1 MLATKTITICGK
13 EVEMLYCAA
22 TETGYEQLV
31 SGTGKDINVFLPTV
45 LERDADGK
53 PTKVEPPV
61 AQTDDYLKLALA
73 AIIAAAARKK
83 QDPPVSADEVMY
95 DASSQEVTN
104 MITAIIELRTQWYI
118 VPEAVKPETDET
130 PKDGEVETKNA

>member
-1 MLATKTITICGK
+1 
-13 EVEMLYCAA
+13 MLYCAA

-45 LERDADGK
+45 LKRDSDGK

-73 AIIAAAARKK
+73 AIIAAAASKK
-83 QDPPVSADEVMY
+83 QEPVVSADDIMY
-95 DASSQEVTN
+95 HANSQEVTT
-104 MITAIIELRTQWYI
+104 MITAIVELRTKWYTI
-118 VPEAVKPETDET
+118 PEAVKPETDEK
-130 PKDGEVETKNA
+130 PGDDDPKNA

>member
-1 MLATKTITICGK
+1 MLAQKTITLCGK
-13 EVEMLYCAA
+13 QVEMLYCAA

-31 SGTGKDINVFLPTV
+31 SGTGKDINVFQSTI

-73 AIIAAAARKK
+73 SIIAAAASKK
-83 QDPPVSADEVMY
+83 QEPVVSADDIMY
-95 DASSQEVTN
+95 HASGQEVTA
-104 MITAIIELRTQWYI
+104 MITAIVELRIKWYTI
-118 VPEAVKPETDET
+118 PEAVKPETDEK
-130 PKDGEVETKNA
+130 PGDDDPKNA

>member
-1 MLATKTITICGK
+1 MLAQKTITLCGK
-13 EVEMLYCAA
+13 QVEMLYCAA

-31 SGTGKDINVFLPTV
+31 SGTGKDINVFLPTI

-73 AIIAAAARKK
+73 AIIAAAASKK
-83 QDPPVSADEVMY
+83 QEPVVSADDIMY
-95 DASSQEVTN
+95 HASSQEVTA
-104 MITAIIELRTQWYI
+104 MITAIVELRTKWYTI
-118 VPEAVKPETDET
+118 PEAVKPETDEK
-130 PKDGEVETKNA
+130 PDDEPSKNA

>member
-1 MLATKTITICGK
+1 
-13 EVEMLYCAA
+13 MLYCAA

-31 SGTGKDINVFLPTV
+31 SGTGKDINVFLPTI

-73 AIIAAAARKK
+73 AIIAAAASKK
-83 QDPPVSADEVMY
+83 REPVVSADDIMY
-95 DASSQEVTN
+95 HASSQEVTA
-104 MITAIIELRTQWYI
+104 MITDIVELRTKWYTI
-118 VPEAVKPETDET
+118 PEAVKPETEEKPGDDD
-130 PKDGEVETKNA
+130 PKNA

>member
-1 MLATKTITICGK
+1 MLAQKTITLCGK
-13 EVEMLYCAA
+13 QVEMLYCAA

-31 SGTGKDINVFLPTV
+31 SGTGKDINVFLPTI

-73 AIIAAAARKK
+73 AIIAAAASKK
-83 QDPPVSADEVMY
+83 REPVVSADDIMY
-95 DASSQEVTN
+95 HASSQEVTA
-104 MITAIIELRTQWYI
+104 MITDIVELRTKWYTI
-118 VPEAVKPETDET
+118 PEAVKPETDEK
-130 PKDGEVETKNA
+130 PDDDPSKNA

>member
-1 MLATKTITICGK
+1 MLAQKTITLCGK
-13 EVEMLYCAA
+13 QVEMLYCAA

-31 SGTGKDINVFLPTV
+31 SGTGKDINVFLPTI

-73 AIIAAAARKK
+73 AIIAAAASKK
-83 QDPPVSADEVMY
+83 QEPVVSADDIMY
-95 DASSQEVTN
+95 HASSQEVTA
-104 MITAIIELRTQWYI
+104 MITAIVELRTKWYTI
-118 VPEAVKPETDET
+118 PEAVKPETDEK
-130 PKDGEVETKNA
+130 PDDDPSKNA

>member
-1 MLATKTITICGK
+1 MLAQKKITLCGK
-13 EVEMLYCAA
+13 QVEMLYCAA

-31 SGTGKDINVFLPTV
+31 SGTDKDINVFLPTI

-73 AIIAAAARKK
+73 AIIAAAASKK
-83 QDPPVSADEVMY
+83 QEPVVSADDIMY
-95 DASSQEVTN
+95 HASSQEITA
-104 MITAIIELRTQWYI
+104 MITAIVELRTKWYTI
-118 VPEAVKPETDET
+118 PEAVKPETDEK
-130 PKDGEVETKNA
+130 PGDDDPKNA

>member
-1 MLATKTITICGK
+1 MLAQKTITLCGK
-13 EVEMLYCAA
+13 QVEMLYCAA

-31 SGTGKDINVFLPTV
+31 SGTGKDINVFLPTI

-73 AIIAAAARKK
+73 AIIAAAASKK
-83 QDPPVSADEVMY
+83 QDSVVSADDIMY
-95 DASSQEVTN
+95 HASSQEVTA
-104 MITAIIELRTQWYI
+104 MITAIIELRTKWYTI
-118 VPEAVKPETDET
+118 PEAVKPETDEN
-130 PKDGEVETKNA
+130 PDDDQKNA

>member
-1 MLATKTITICGK
+1 MLATKTIIICGRK
-13 EVEMLYCAA
+13 VEMLYCAA

-31 SGTGKDINVFLPTV
+31 SGTNKDINVFLPTI

-73 AIIAAAARKK
+73 AIIAAAASKK
-83 QDPPVSADEVMY
+83 QEPVISADDIMY
-95 DASSQEVTN
+95 HASSQEVTA
-104 MITAIIELRTQWYI
+104 MITTVVELRNAWYAI
-118 VPEAVKPETDET
+118 PEAVKPETDEK
-130 PKDGEVETKNA
+130 PEGDDPKNA

>member
-1 MLATKTITICGK
+1 MLAQKTITLCGK
-13 EVEMLYCAA
+13 QVEMLYCAA

-31 SGTGKDINVFLPTV
+31 SGTGKDINVFLPTI

-73 AIIAAAARKK
+73 AIIAAAASKK
-83 QDPPVSADEVMY
+83 REPVVSADDIMY
-95 DASSQEVTN
+95 HASSQEVTA
-104 MITAIIELRTQWYI
+104 MITAIVELRTKWYTI
-118 VPEAVKPETDET
+118 PEAVKPETDEK
-130 PKDGEVETKNA
+130 PDDDPSKNA

>member
-1 MLATKTITICGK
+1 
-13 EVEMLYCAA
+13 MLYCAA

-45 LERDADGK
+45 LKRDSDGK

-73 AIIAAAARKK
+73 AIIAAAASKK
-83 QDPPVSADEVMY
+83 QEPVVSADDIMY
-95 DASSQEVTN
+95 HASSQEVTK
-104 MITAIIELRTQWYI
+104 MITAIVELRTKWYTI
-118 VPEAVKPETDET
+118 PEAVKPETDEK
-130 PKDGEVETKNA
+130 PGDDDQKNA

>member
-1 MLATKTITICGK
+1 MLAQKTITLCGK
-13 EVEMLYCAA
+13 QVEMLYCAA

-45 LERDADGK
+45 LKRDSDGK

-73 AIIAAAARKK
+73 AIIAAAASKK
-83 QDPPVSADEVMY
+83 QEPVVSADDIMY
-95 DASSQEVTN
+95 HASSQEVTK
-104 MITAIIELRTQWYI
+104 MITAIVELRTKWYTI
-118 VPEAVKPETDET
+118 PEAVKPETDEK
-130 PKDGEVETKNA
+130 PGDDDQKNA